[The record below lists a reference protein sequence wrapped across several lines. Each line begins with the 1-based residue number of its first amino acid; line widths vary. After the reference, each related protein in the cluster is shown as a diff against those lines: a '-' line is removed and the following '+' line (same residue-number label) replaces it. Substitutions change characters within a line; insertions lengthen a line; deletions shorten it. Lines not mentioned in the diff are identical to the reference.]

1 MYAMQYEIPLPADYE
16 MAIIRHRVASRGH
29 ATDAYPDLGLK
40 AYLVRERGVAGA
52 TANAYAPF
60 YLWLDAAGMNRF
72 LWSGTGFSAIVESF
86 GRPPVR
92 PFIGADFRL
101 GPAHDAAPR
110 WATWASA
117 AIPAGQAPTA
127 SVPAAIE
134 ALPALAERATLH
146 AAAVVVDPQRWEIV
160 TFALW
165 QTEPDAE
172 AGAIWQVL
180 HLSQP
185 GLAELDAWARRRR
198 AADGRD

>member
-72 LWSGTGFSAIVESF
+72 LWSGTGFSAIVDSF
-86 GRPPVR
+86 GRSPVR

-101 GPAHDAAPR
+101 GPARDAAPG

-117 AIPAGQAPTA
+117 TIPPGHDPTTA
-127 SVPAAIE
+127 VSAAID
-134 ALPALAERATLH
+134 ALPALAEKTALH

-165 QTEPDAE
+165 RTEPDAE
-172 AGAIWQVL
+172 AGAVWQVL
-180 HLSQP
+180 HLSRP
-185 GLAELDAWARRRR
+185 GLGDLDAWARRRR
-198 AADGRD
+198 GGAG